1 MLGSGIQDLNDNS
14 VTDDLS
20 GTTGNLFFFLRG
32 GGGGGGDGGGRG
44 GGGRRKGRGRVGEG
58 KRGVAI
64 SPVFDRLTYKDR
76 FFA

>member
-20 GTTGNLFFFLRG
+20 GTTRNLFFFLSG
-32 GGGGGGDGGGRG
+32 GGGGGRG
-44 GGGRRKGRGRVGEG
+44 GGGGGGRGRVGEG

>member
-20 GTTGNLFFFLRG
+20 GTTGNLFFFFKW
-32 GGGGGGDGGGRG
+32 

>member
-20 GTTGNLFFFLRG
+20 GTTGNLFFFFKWG
-32 GGGGGGDGGGRG
+32 GG

>member
-20 GTTGNLFFFLRG
+20 GTTGNLFFFFKWG
-32 GGGGGGDGGGRG
+32 GGGGRWKGWGRG
-44 GGGRRKGRGRVGEG
+44 GEG

>member
-20 GTTGNLFFFLRG
+20 GTTGNLFFLSG
-32 GGGGGGDGGGRG
+32 GGGG
-44 GGGRRKGRGRVGEG
+44 RKGRGRVGEG

-64 SPVFDRLTYKDR
+64 SSVFDRLTYKDR